1 MTLLEELKL
10 RGFIHQCTDE
20 NNLEKLLK
28 SKSVKF
34 YIGFDCTAQSLHVG
48 SLIQIMIMRLFQ
60 KYGHQ
65 PIALIGGGTTKIGDP
80 SGKDETRKMITSD
93 EINKNANNLK
103 KVFNKFLNFSDQKNN
118 AIFKDNSEW
127 LDQLNYVEFLRNFGK
142 HFTINKMLSFE
153 SVKLRLD
160 REHSLSFV
168 EFNYMIF
175 QAYDFYELHS
185 RDNCELQVGGSDQWG
200 NIVNGIELIRRVSSA
215 ESYGLTT
222 PLLTNANGE
231 KMGKT
236 ANGAV
241 WLDEEFLSSYDY
253 WQFWRNTDDRDVVRF
268 LKLFTDLPIEEIEQI
283 TNEDINNAKIILAN
297 EATTLLHG
305 ELKADQ
311 AKKTANEIFDKKNI
325 SENLPTIKLQK
336 NDFKNTIFICDLI
349 LQIGF
354 SSSKSEARKLIRAN
368 GVKMNHK
375 LIEDELSNIS
385 IDSFN
390 VDSSV
395 IISVGKKKHFR
406 VILAQ

>member
-160 REHSLSFV
+160 REQSLSFV